1 MRKMLLLC
9 ILIPLLGVGQTK
21 NVVNFFR
28 VFPKT
33 DKGAQLEKALT
44 AHGQK
49 YHTGNW
55 KWRIFE
61 IQTGPDAGGF
71 QVIEGPLSWTDFDSR
86 GDLGAAHMTDWNTT
100 VAPLTTGMGTQAFA
114 TFLEEYSTV
123 QLSDYSDKIIIN
135 HIYPKPGMVTAVK
148 DMVGKM
154 KKAWQAGSESV
165 AVYEASFSGEP
176 QISVVTR
183 LKTGLKEL
191 EPNFRKPM
199 PERYNAENG
208 SGSWDEFLKA
218 YASNVER
225 RWSEMLL
232 YRADLSSK

>member
-1 MRKMLLLC
+1 MRKMLLIC
-9 ILIPLLGVGQTK
+9 MLIPLVGISQTK

-28 VFPKT
+28 VFAKP
-33 DKGAQLEKALT
+33 DKGAQLEKALM

-71 QVIEGPLSWTDFDSR
+71 QVIEGPLSWTDFDTR
-86 GDLGAAHMTDWNTT
+86 GDLGAPHMADWNTT
-100 VAPLTTGMGTQAFA
+100 VAPLTTGMGTQAYA
-114 TFLEEYSTV
+114 TFLEEYSTA

-135 HIYPKPGMVTAVK
+135 HIFPKPGMVVAVK
-148 DMVGKM
+148 DMVAKM

-176 QISVVTR
+176 QLSVVTR
-183 LKTGLKEL
+183 LKAGLKEL
-191 EPNFRKPM
+191 EPNFRKPL
-199 PERYNAENG
+199 PERYNTENG
-208 SGSWDEFLKA
+208 SGSWDDFLKA
-218 YASNVER
+218 YAGNVER